1 MVHGPCRREVM
12 ISRILIVLC
21 LSLSGCSGSPIA
33 PTGTAGFPDIAGTYS
48 GTLTLTITGAP
59 GHPPM
64 RGTSTLVVTVTQS
77 GSEVTLSGT
86 QTWPGESP
94 QLIWDGVRG
103 TIDAIGIFTGPEAK
117 DSTDVDCGRVRYRS
131 RRIQFSV
138 GILSYS
144 LVADTEQIGADSTST
159 APPSH
164 ACQETSPKRARL
176 NRTVPVSLGRFFNC
190 RCRFSRTPR
199 LRRYH
204 VACSSARPSAS
215 EGHPRCSITAD
226 AIAMAD
232 AIKRGA

>member
-1 MVHGPCRREVM
+1 MVYGPCRREV
-12 ISRILIVLC
+12 IIGRILIVLC

-77 GSEVTLSGT
+77 GSAVTLSAT

-94 QLIWDGVRG
+94 ILIWDGVRG
-103 TIDAIGIFTGPEAK
+103 TVDSLGIFTGPEAK
-117 DSTDVDCGRVRYRS
+117 DSTDPECGRVRYRS
-131 RRIQFSV
+131 SR
-138 GILSYS
+138 GYS
-144 LVADTEQIGADSTST
+144 SPSASSATDWWLTPAGADSSST

-190 RCRFSRTPR
+190 RCRFSRTPQ

>member
-1 MVHGPCRREVM
+1 M
-12 ISRILIVLC
+12 IGRILIVLC

-77 GSEVTLSGT
+77 AGK
-86 QTWPGESP
+86 SP

-138 GILSYS
+138 GILSHS
-144 LVADTEQIGADSTST
+144 LVADTDRCGHYQYSATLT
-159 APPSH
+159 PVKKLA
-164 ACQETSPKRARL
+164 L
-176 NRTVPVSLGRFFNC
+176 NALG
-190 RCRFSRTPR
+190 
-199 LRRYH
+199 
-204 VACSSARPSAS
+204 
-215 EGHPRCSITAD
+215 
-226 AIAMAD
+226 
-232 AIKRGA
+232 

>member
-1 MVHGPCRREVM
+1 M
-12 ISRILIVLC
+12 IGRILIVLC

-131 RRIQFSV
+131 RRLQFSV

-144 LVADTEQIGADSTST
+144 LVADTDRCGQYQYSATLT
-159 APPSH
+159 
-164 ACQETSPKRARL
+164 RL
-176 NRTVPVSLGRFFNC
+176 
-190 RCRFSRTPR
+190 SRN
-199 LRRYH
+199 
-204 VACSSARPSAS
+204 
-215 EGHPRCSITAD
+215 
-226 AIAMAD
+226 
-232 AIKRGA
+232 